1 MESTWPKE
9 CTNKSWPSIQ
19 VTGLFIATTRGWLKK
34 TRTRSNSIPAIRRFR
49 FRSTS
54 TPKAAI
60 ACCNKAIRSW
70 RSFSWPMRKKRCRS
84 VGNSTSDSPNQ
95 NLRNLWTKRDVMN
108 LTTNYL
114 GMVLKNPLVVSS
126 SPLSHTVD
134 SIRRLED
141 AGAAAVVMH
150 SLFEEQIGFDSY
162 YIDYHLTQGIDSYAE
177 SISYFPD
184 MQSYNVGPDQYL
196 NLLRRAK
203 EAVDVP
209 IIGSLNGA
217 SVGGWTDY
225 ATMIE
230 EAGAD
235 ALELNV
241 YYLPTSTEI
250 TGFEVEALY
259 LDILAAVRQA
269 VTIPVAVKLSPFF
282 SSTANMA
289 NRLVAQGADGLVL
302 FNRFYQPDFDLENL
316 EVTPRLVLSNSN
328 ELRLPLRWVA
338 ILFGRLK
345 ADLAITSGIHT
356 SQDVIKGLMAGAKVT
371 MMASELLQN
380 GLRRIP
386 QVLTEIVSWLE
397 ERS

>member
-1 MESTWPKE
+1 
-9 CTNKSWPSIQ
+9 
-19 VTGLFIATTRGWLKK
+19 
-34 TRTRSNSIPAIRRFR
+34 
-49 FRSTS
+49 
-54 TPKAAI
+54 
-60 ACCNKAIRSW
+60 
-70 RSFSWPMRKKRCRS
+70 
-84 VGNSTSDSPNQ
+84 
-95 NLRNLWTKRDVMN
+95 MN

-114 GMVLKNPLVVSS
+114 GMLLKNPVVASS
-126 SPLSHTVD
+126 SPLSHSVD

-141 AGAAAVVMH
+141 AGAAAVVMY

-184 MQSYNVGPDQYL
+184 MQSYNVGPDEYL
-196 NLLRRAK
+196 NLIRRAK
-203 EAVDVP
+203 EAVGIP

-225 ATMIE
+225 ASLIE

-241 YYLPTSTEI
+241 YYLPANTAVKGTD
-250 TGFEVEALY
+250 VEALY
-259 LDILAAVRQA
+259 LDILLAVREV
-269 VTIPVAVKLSPFF
+269 VTIPVAIKLSPFF
-282 SSTANMA
+282 SSIANMA
-289 NRLVAQGADGLVL
+289 SCLSEQGADGLVL

-316 EVTPRLVLSNSN
+316 EVAPRLVLSNSN

-338 ILFGRLK
+338 ILYGRVN
-345 ADLAITSGIHT
+345 ADLAITSGVHT

-380 GLRRIP
+380 GVRRIG
-386 QVLTEIVSWLE
+386 QVLNEVVAWLSE
-397 ERS
+397 HEYESVTQMIGAMSQKHCAEPAAFERANYMKMLQSYRPLN